1 MIQSSILEDFYFM
14 SKLDDLL
21 AMWAKDAEIDRTEPG
36 KALLD
41 IPKLH
46 SKYLNILSS
55 HRLLIRESEF
65 KYNRM
70 KKIKWEYY
78 TGKLDDDEL
87 KKYGWEPF
95 PFVLKSDITTYLE
108 ADEDLTKYL
117 AQKRMNEEIVEVC
130 QSIMKELSARTFQ
143 LKDFITWE
151 KFIQGV

>member
-1 MIQSSILEDFYFM
+1 MKQIEELLEE
-14 SKLDDLL
+14 
-21 AMWAKDAEIDRTEPG
+21 WRKDSDIDRTEPG
-36 KALLD
+36 KALLN

-55 HRLLIRESEF
+55 HRLLIRDAEF

-70 KKIKWEYY
+70 KKLKWEYY
-78 TGKLDDDEL
+78 TGKLDDDDL

-95 PFVLKSDITTYLE
+95 PFVLKSDITTYLDS
-108 ADEDLTKYL
+108 DEDLAKYM
-117 AQKRMNEEIVEVC
+117 AQRRMHEEVVEVC

-143 LKDFITWE
+143 LRDFITWE

>member
-1 MIQSSILEDFYFM
+1 M
-14 SKLDDLL
+14 SKLDELL
-21 AMWAKDAEIDRTEPG
+21 EEWRKDSDIDRTEPG

-46 SKYLNILSS
+46 SKYLNILSR
-55 HRLLIRESEF
+55 HRLLSKEAEF
-65 KYNRM
+65 KYNKM
-70 KKIKWEYY
+70 KKVKWEYY

-108 ADEDLTKYL
+108 SDEDLNKYL
-117 AQKRMNEEIVEVC
+117 AQKRMHEEIVEVC

-143 LKDFITWE
+143 LRDFISWE

>member
-1 MIQSSILEDFYFM
+1 M

-21 AMWAKDAEIDRTEPG
+21 TMWANDSNIDRTEPG

-46 SKYLNILSS
+46 SKYLNILSF
-55 HRLLIRESEF
+55 HRLASKDAEF

-78 TGKLDDDEL
+78 TGKMDDETL
-87 KKYGWEPF
+87 KKRGWEPF
-95 PFVLKSDITTYLE
+95 PFVLKSDITTYFD
-108 ADEDLTKYL
+108 ADEDLNRYL
-117 AQKRMNEEIVEVC
+117 AQKLLHEEIVEVC
-130 QSIMKELSARTFQ
+130 SAILKELNSRTYQ
-143 LKDFITWE
+143 LRSFIDWE

>member
-1 MIQSSILEDFYFM
+1 M

-21 AMWAKDAEIDRTEPG
+21 ATWGKDSEIDRTEPG

-46 SKYLNILSS
+46 SKYLNILSN
-55 HRLLIRESEF
+55 HRLLVREAEF

-70 KKIKWEYY
+70 RKIKWEYY

-87 KKYGWEPF
+87 KKHGWEPF
-95 PFVLKSDITTYLE
+95 PFVLKSDITTYLD
-108 ADEDLTKYL
+108 ADEDMNRYL
-117 AQKRMNEEIVEVC
+117 AQKLMHEEIVEVC
-130 QSIMKELSARTFQ
+130 NAILKELNSRTYQ
-143 LKDFITWE
+143 LRSFIDWE